1 MHTLRSLQI
10 LHSRPDKHSQ
20 AVRPLHGITPVRPT
34 SRQVDMGSRLDM
46 GSLRRTHGMPR
57 SRSGFCRVKSRLPE
71 AQQRQV
77 AMQRNRRA
85 KDKEE
90 WQRSSTLGIP
100 RSRSG
105 CGGAGRRSSSSSSSS
120 HRPSSLR
127 RNPAGL
133 RPRSQ
138 TPCLAKLRR
147 HKRSLHLEAPASR
160 MPSSNSGFN
169 PAPHGIPSNKSG
181 SSHRMRKPVQTG
193 TRIHRMFP
201 RHCHRSSSRRSSH
214 CSSRSSSR
222 SILHSMGSSRS
233 SRPNREVGPGHIPT
247 RSLLQA
253 KLLQLSSHSRPSP
266 VRGDSRKVPTFQQ
279 GAGNKAQKITTQTI
293 LA

>member
-1 MHTLRSLQI
+1 MR
-10 LHSRPDKHSQ
+10 
-20 AVRPLHGITPVRPT
+20 
-34 SRQVDMGSRLDM
+34 SRLDM

-105 CGGAGRRSSSSSSSS
+105 CGGAGRRSSSSSSS

-147 HKRSLHLEAPASR
+147 HKRSLHLETPASR

-201 RHCHRSSSRRSSH
+201 RRCHRIS
-214 CSSRSSSR
+214 SSRSSR
-222 SILHSMGSSRS
+222 SMLHSMGSSRS
-233 SRPNREVGPGHIPT
+233 SRPNREVGRGHIPT

-253 KLLQLSSHSRPSP
+253 KLLQLNSHSRPSP